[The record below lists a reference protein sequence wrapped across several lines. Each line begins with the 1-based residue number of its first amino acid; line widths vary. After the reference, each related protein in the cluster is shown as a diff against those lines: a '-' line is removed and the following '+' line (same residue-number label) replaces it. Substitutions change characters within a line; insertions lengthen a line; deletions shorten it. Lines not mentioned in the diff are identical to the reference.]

1 MSKVKFSFVQIV
13 GMILA
18 VVGIAMMGLSI
29 SGIHQKMNR
38 PVSEGMTKYEEQLN
52 AGVET
57 DIVELQ
63 VETDYSKEA
72 VGNVP
77 LMLCGGVLALM
88 STMLF
93 FTPMMTD
100 TVTKFRQSRKED
112 AETMEV
118 DEPTDC
124 YDYILDEN
132 LRKTLRKEENMK
144 KYKEYE
150 EKQKLHM

>member
-1 MSKVKFSFVQIV
+1 MSKIKFSVVQVV

-18 VVGIAMMGLSI
+18 VVGIAMMGLSV

-38 PVSEGMTKYEEQLN
+38 PVSEGMQKYEAELN

-77 LMLCGGVLALM
+77 LMLCGGVIVLM

-93 FTPMMTD
+93 FTPMMTE

-112 AETMEV
+112 AERMQQL

-124 YDYILDEN
+124 YDYILDEDM
-132 LRKTLRKEENMK
+132 RKNLRKEENMRV
-144 KYKEYE
+144 YKEYE
-150 EKQKLHM
+150 KKLNS